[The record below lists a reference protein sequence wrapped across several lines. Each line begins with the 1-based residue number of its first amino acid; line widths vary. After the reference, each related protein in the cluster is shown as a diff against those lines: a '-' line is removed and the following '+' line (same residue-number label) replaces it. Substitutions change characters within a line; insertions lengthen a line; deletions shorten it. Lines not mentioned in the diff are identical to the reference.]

1 MQQSTAQSPKPGAVW
16 RDEPFEPNYARKTLL
31 TRFPWTLS
39 WRIHV
44 SRGYTELVGQLLQN
58 IEDILGKNPPL
69 DFLRIIEQEEEQG
82 GTRRKLHVFIEP
94 CQCSAAKSQAIR
106 HAIHMTGKWAER
118 LCPRCG
124 DKLMTVNPFD
134 EDACDMT
141 PQLIAFLKTRSGPFR
156 SRTIEICLPC
166 LQLEWEASHPFGF
179 VEESGLEASEEEDE
193 DCDEATDGDEPWDEA
208 CIAEENEAGED
219 CADAINDDAT
229 PDEEQNSAVEQTVK
243 AAIFRAADIDL
254 LEKTC
259 SGATRDQSSRAKA
272 LVSRLRETEPNK
284 PLTAIPGDW
293 RAVCDDLDARFP
305 NFKDVTEFLR
315 SQFALSDIG
324 DRVIRSAPVLL
335 VGEPGIGKTE
345 YLQQLAE
352 AVAGE
357 FIAINIGNSQTN
369 STLVGSERY
378 WANSHQGGIFD
389 ALVFG
394 TVGNP
399 IIMLDEIDKA
409 GGQKDGYK
417 PLSALHQLLEPRQAR
432 NFYDL
437 SVPEI
442 KFDASHVL
450 WMASAND
457 LDMIEKPIVDRF
469 TVFGIEKPTP
479 AQMTAVVNTIYRRF
493 LAEHPSGVYFDREI
507 RPDTM
512 ALLCEYHP
520 RKVRKL
526 VDGAFGF
533 AARDTRNYLRPEDI
547 RDSEDGKN
555 KRHAIGFVR

>member
-1 MQQSTAQSPKPGAVW
+1 MHSTTQSSKPGAVW
-16 RDEPFEPNYARKTLL
+16 VDEPFEPDCARNTLL
-31 TRFPWTLS
+31 VRFPWTLS

-44 SRGYTELVGQLLQN
+44 SSGYIELVDQLLQN

-82 GTRRKLHVFIEP
+82 PTRRKIHVFIEP
-94 CQCSAAKSQAIR
+94 RQCSAAKSQAIR

-124 DKLMTVNPFD
+124 DKLVTVNPFD
-134 EDACDMT
+134 EDTCEMT
-141 PQLIAFLKTRSGPFR
+141 PELIAFLKARSGPFR

-166 LQLEWEASHPFGF
+166 LQLEWESSHPFGF
-179 VEESGLEASEEEDE
+179 VEESGLEVSDEDE
-193 DCDEATDGDEPWDEA
+193 DCDEAIDGDEPWDEA
-208 CIAEENEAGED
+208 CPAEENESGED
-219 CADAINDDAT
+219 CADAINDDAP
-229 PDEEQNSAVEQTVK
+229 PDEVQNSAVEQAVK
-243 AAIFRAADIDL
+243 AAIFKAADIDL

-259 SGATRDQSSRAKA
+259 STATRDQSSRAKA
-272 LVSRLRETEPNK
+272 LISSLRETEPDK
-284 PLTAIPGDW
+284 PLTPIPDDW
-293 RAVCDDLDARFP
+293 RSVCDDLDARFP

-345 YLQQLAE
+345 YLHQLAE

-369 STLVGSERY
+369 STLAGSERY
-378 WANSHQGGIFD
+378 WSNSHQGRLFD

-394 TVGNP
+394 TVANP

-409 GGQKDGYK
+409 GGQYDKYK

-442 KFDASHVL
+442 KFDASHIL
-450 WMASAND
+450 WVASAND

-469 TVFGIEKPTP
+469 TVFGVEKPTP
-479 AQMTAVVNTIYRRF
+479 AQMTAVVNNIYRRF
-493 LAEHPSGVYFDREI
+493 LAEHPSGAYFDSEI

-512 ALLCEYHP
+512 ALLCAHPP

-526 VDGAFGF
+526 VEGAFGF
-533 AARDTRNYLRPEDI
+533 AAREARNYLLPEDI
-547 RDSEDGKN
+547 RDSEKN
-555 KRHAIGFVR
+555 KRHTIGFVR